1 MRGLS
6 NKRMVKGT
14 GGCQVLSIL
23 LWNRRSTMARMIR
36 HMGQHRL
43 SSLKRDPIRDAIP
56 HSLPDTRT
64 QLNSYGQIVCPVLH
78 TSSRLCCSGAESQ
91 RNSPC
96 DYVNQ
101 DRRQGTVEPASARH
115 SAVGCGRT
123 RPERLTRSFC
133 WGSVG
138 IGTKTPADP
147 SAPPDGL
154 GPAFRPLLHV
164 SNFQGMHEN

>member
-1 MRGLS
+1 M
-6 NKRMVKGT
+6 
-14 GGCQVLSIL
+14 
-23 LWNRRSTMARMIR
+23 NR
-36 HMGQHRL
+36 RL
-43 SSLKRDPIRDAIP
+43 SSPFYTLVESSIYDGTDDSAHGTASAFVIERDPIRDAIP

-78 TSSRLCCSGAESQ
+78 TSSRLCSSGAESQ